1 MIQERQPSP
10 EAESRQPKEE
20 IPEKAEA
27 LFEAA
32 KKRGRGLLDRQK
44 RAAVEELSS
53 VAGVMRD
60 AASKFEEKQEE
71 GVGDYVRKAADYV
84 ESLSSTLN
92 ERDLEDLLHQGEN
105 LLRERPALSLGMT
118 AGAGFVIGR
127 FLRASS
133 QRVARDLR
141 SKNAGTQGSAGTQEK
156 GTH

>member
-10 EAESRQPKEE
+10 EGESQRPGEE
-20 IPEKAEA
+20 IPDKAEA
-27 LFEAA
+27 LFDAA
-32 KKRGRGLLDRQK
+32 RKRGRGLLDRQK

-92 ERDLEDLLHQGEN
+92 ERDLEDLLQQGERM
-105 LLRERPALSLGMT
+105 LRERPALSLGVT

-141 SKNAGTQGSAGTQEK
+141 SKKPGTQEDA
-156 GTH
+156 GMQEEGMH